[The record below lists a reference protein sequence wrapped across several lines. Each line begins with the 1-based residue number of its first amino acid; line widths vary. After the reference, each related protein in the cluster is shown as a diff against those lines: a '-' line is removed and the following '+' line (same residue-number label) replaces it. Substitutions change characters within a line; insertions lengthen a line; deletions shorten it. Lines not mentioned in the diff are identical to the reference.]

1 VIAEG
6 NVGASFVAMNSGLSA
21 TNLPSLYFSNG
32 LRFAT
37 ATNKTAA
44 GFDEKLRI
52 NADGVSPTFLIRAA
66 SNMGHLVG
74 SYNNVGSNGTHSNP
88 IYTIGS
94 AYNPSLTTLGNMYGV
109 GYTNVAASF
118 IDFTGGTS
126 WGMYVAADGDARIW
140 LDGSSGNISSKGSIY
155 AASHVYAAANLYL
168 GNGSNGRFYNDSAT
182 RTAFAD
188 GSFYI
193 QGNVPNYYNY
203 ATLQYHG
210 STSGTSHFFRGNA
223 LSGNSWSIGTT
234 GVAAFTNGSYSG
246 TLTTGGDIQVNGNQ
260 VRTAAVG
267 ARVKFAVWT
276 NDVYGIGMEPGY
288 TFGPIGNEYVMSFQ
302 MNDANTR
309 GFWWGDQGHTSAQGA
324 MALSTDGYLTVAAG
338 MRIGYGESDTTKPSA
353 GLQVNAAIAANGGL
367 TQDNHTLING
377 TDTWYRTSG
386 NEGIYFSSHSGGV
399 HMTDTTWVRTYNSKK
414 LYVGGGSAEIATS
427 GNVTAYYSD
436 MRLKTKTAD
445 IDNALEKV
453 NSLSGFKYVEND
465 LAKELGYSNDKQQV
479 GLSAQQIQAVLPEA
493 VSLAPIDMDTDE
505 HTGEITS
512 KSGENYLTVDYAKL
526 VPLLVEAIK
535 ELTQE
540 VESLKTKLKEK

>member
-1 VIAEG
+1 
-6 NVGASFVAMNSGLSA
+6 
-21 TNLPSLYFSNG
+21 
-32 LRFAT
+32 
-37 ATNKTAA
+37 
-44 GFDEKLRI
+44 
-52 NADGVSPTFLIRAA
+52 
-66 SNMGHLVG
+66 MGHLVG
-74 SYNNVGSNGTHSNP
+74 SYNNVGANGSHTNP

-94 AYNPSLTTLGNMYGV
+94 SYNPTLTDLISMYGI
-109 GYTNVAASF
+109 GYTSTSASF
-118 IDFTGGTS
+118 ISFTGQTN
-126 WGMYVAADGDARIW
+126 WGMYVAADGNARIW

-155 AASHVYAAANLYL
+155 AANHVYVSQNLYL

-203 ATLQYHG
+203 APNQYHG
-210 STSGTSHFFRGNA
+210 GSTGGTTHYFRGNA
-223 LSGNSWSIGTT
+223 LNGNSWSIGTT
-234 GVAAFTNGSYSG
+234 GVAAFTTGSYSNN
-246 TLTTGGDIQVNGNQ
+246 LTVTGDIIVNGNQ
-260 VRTAAVG
+260 VYTAAI
-267 ARVKFAVWT
+267 ANRVKFAVWSDGT
-276 NDVYGIGMEPGY
+276 YGIGMGPGY
-288 TFGPIGNEYVMSFQ
+288 TFGALNSDYAMSFQ
-302 MNDANTR
+302 MNNNNSR
-309 GFWWGDQGHTSAQGA
+309 GFWWGDETHTNAQGA
-324 MALSTDGYLTVAAG
+324 MSLSTDGYLTVARG
-338 MRIGYGESDTTKPSA
+338 MRIGYGETDTTKPSN
-353 GLQVNAAIAANGGL
+353 GLQVNNAIAANGGL
-367 TQDNHTLING
+367 SQDGHTLING
-377 TDTWYRTSG
+377 SDTWYRTSG
-386 NEGIYFSSHSGGV
+386 NQGIYFSTYTGGV
-399 HMTDTTWVRTYNSKK
+399 HMTDSTWVRTYNSKR
-414 LYVGGGSAEIATS
+414 LYVGGGSAEIATT

-445 IDNALEKV
+445 IDNALTKV

-465 LAKELGYSNDKQQV
+465 LAKELGYSNDRQQV